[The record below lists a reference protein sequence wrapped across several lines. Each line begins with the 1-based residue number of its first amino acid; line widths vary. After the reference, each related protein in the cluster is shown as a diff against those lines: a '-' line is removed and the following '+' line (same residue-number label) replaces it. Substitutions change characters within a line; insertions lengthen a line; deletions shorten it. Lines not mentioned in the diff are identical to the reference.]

1 MEETMTNTSNLS
13 SRFRCRFQGLAL
25 GAVLV
30 LSALASAHADS
41 IRVGES
47 QPTFSFMPLA
57 IGMQEGFFK
66 KLGLDINLT
75 VFSGSS
81 QLHQAIA
88 AGSIDIG
95 LGAGPEFGFLVKG
108 SPEKAVAAMADAPGD
123 LALVVLKNGP
133 IKTVAD
139 LKGKRVSMST
149 RGSLTE
155 WAADELSEQQGW
167 GPNGMVLVPLGS
179 FSAQTAA
186 LETHQVD
193 AMSVEATTAARLSTQ
208 GIGLTL
214 VHFDKVVPVFHI
226 HLIFASNALIKSNPN
241 DVKAF
246 LAGWFQSLHYMETHR
261 AASIQIASETLDLTN
276 AVAGSLYDYLLPFY
290 NQTGK
295 FNPKALDVI
304 AQSMV
309 DMGTFDQKPDLKP
322 YYTEQYLPASP

>member
-1 MEETMTNTSNLS
+1 MTSTSNLF
-13 SRFRCRFQGLAL
+13 SRGCYRFKGIAFGIVLAL
-25 GAVLV
+25 PALV
-30 LSALASAHADS
+30 PAHADS

-47 QPTFSFMPLA
+47 QPTFSFVPLA
-57 IGMQEGFFK
+57 IGMKEGFFK

-108 SPEKAVAAMADAPGD
+108 APEKAVAAMADAPGD

-167 GPNGMVLVPLGS
+167 GPNGMILVPLGS

-186 LETHQVD
+186 LKTHQVD
-193 AMSVEATTAARLSTQ
+193 AMSVEATTAARLSAQ
-208 GIGLTL
+208 GVGVTL

-246 LAGWFQSLHYMETHR
+246 LTGWFESLQYMQMHR
-261 AASIQIASETLDLTN
+261 TESIQIASRTLDLSN

-309 DMGTFDQKPDLKP
+309 DMGTFDQKPDLTA
-322 YYTEQYLPASP
+322 YYTEQYLPASH